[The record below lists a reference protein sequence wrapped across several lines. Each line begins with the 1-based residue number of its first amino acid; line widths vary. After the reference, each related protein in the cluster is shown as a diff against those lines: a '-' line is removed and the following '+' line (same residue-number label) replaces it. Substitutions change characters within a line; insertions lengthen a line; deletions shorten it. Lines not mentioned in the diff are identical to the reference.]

1 MAVMEEWKSL
11 ARKGG
16 KPGMVGGGEGV
27 LFCIGKI
34 FKVSLAFL
42 SYENNIF

>member
-16 KPGMVGGGEGV
+16 KPGMVGGGGGGGIV
-27 LFCIGKI
+27 LYWEDF
-34 FKVSLAFL
+34 
-42 SYENNIF
+42 

>member
-1 MAVMEEWKSL
+1 MAVMEVWKSL

-16 KPGMVGGGEGV
+16 KPGMGGGGGV
-27 LFCIGKI
+27 LFCIGEI